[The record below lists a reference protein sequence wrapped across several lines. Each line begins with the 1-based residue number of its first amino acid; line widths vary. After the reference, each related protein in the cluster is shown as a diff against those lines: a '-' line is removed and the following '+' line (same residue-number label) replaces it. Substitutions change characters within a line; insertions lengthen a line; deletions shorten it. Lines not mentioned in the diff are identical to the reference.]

1 MGSLAGSIIFY
12 FILGL
17 ALAIMVLY
25 VVPIVC
31 AYGFTG
37 GSTFVPTS
45 KHKIEK
51 VLDSVTMPPGSLM
64 IDLGCGDGRFLVA
77 AERRYGVNAV
87 GYEIN
92 VTAFLLARL
101 NILFNRSRAK
111 VYLKNFWKVDL
122 GEADYVICYLYPDS
136 LSSIKRKF
144 DEELRPGCVVVSCDY
159 LIEDWREPEVIS
171 YPMKGKEEQIFIYRI
186 QAPA

>member
-1 MGSLAGSIIFY
+1 MASVAGSIIFY
-12 FILGL
+12 TIIGL

-25 VVPIVC
+25 VIPIVF

-51 VLDSVTMPPGSLM
+51 VLELVTMPPGSLM
-64 IDLGCGDGRFLVA
+64 VDLGCGDGRFLVA
-77 AERRYGVNAV
+77 AERQYSVDAV

-92 VTAFLLARL
+92 LTAFLLAKL

-111 VYLKNFWKVDL
+111 VYLKNFWKINL
-122 GEADYVICYLYPDS
+122 GEADYVICYLYPDA
-136 LSSIKRKF
+136 LSSLKRKF
-144 DEELRPGCVVVSCDY
+144 DEELKPGCVVVSCDY
-159 LIEDWREPEVIS
+159 LIEDWRSPEVIS
-171 YPMKGKEEQIFIYRI
+171 YPMKSKEEQIFIYRI
-186 QAPA
+186 